1 MNPQVSA
8 NITTQQKVVGEV
20 LMKQKEQVK
29 VAKSVI
35 SQIENEIGNLIDNE
49 VSLDDEDLADI
60 D

>member
-1 MNPQVSA
+1 MNPQVNA